1 MSYQC
6 DICGKSFQTPQA
18 LKSHISYQHKRP
30 KRIKEITTT
39 TPPQI
44 LEDPEIIELRKQLEK
59 RRLQRAMEELEDV
72 PKIIDLSERTT
83 KLEEI
88 IKGIQDYQAKQDQT
102 LTRLSNLVS
111 NLTIQLDFIA
121 QSLPLFLNPEIIDEK
136 NFLYMYAQIFPKHY
150 KKLEEAFRLKF
161 SSK

>member
-59 RRLQRAMEELEDV
+59 RRLQRAIEEVEDV
-72 PKIIDLSERTT
+72 PKIIELAERTI
-83 KLEEI
+83 KLEET

-102 LTRLSNLVS
+102 LTRLSNILS
-111 NLTIQLDFIA
+111 NLLTQFAFIA
-121 QSLPLFLNPEIIDEK
+121 RTFPLLLRPSLIN
-136 NFLYMYAQIFPKHY
+136 
-150 KKLEEAFRLKF
+150 LKF
-161 SSK
+161 FLKEYERLFPTYSKELANALTELNNE